1 MRLPS
6 DSAAPLLLDDSEL
19 VERVAQR
26 DQAAF
31 ETLMRRH
38 NSRLFRVARA
48 ILRDDVE
55 AEDAMQDAYLD
66 AYRHISDFR
75 GGAQLVTWLTRIV
88 INHALMRLRRRRRDQ
103 SVVLFGRHRT
113 TEPGVESGQME
124 ADVADEESQS
134 PSGVLLRE
142 ETRRLLERRIDDL
155 PVAFRMVFVMRD
167 VEDTGGA
174 PVRLPP
180 PPDDEGDAARPVTE
194 Q

>member
-103 SVVLFGRHRT
+103 SIVLFGRHRT

-124 ADVADEESQS
+124 ADVADERASRRQESCSGKRLAACSSDASTIS
-134 PSGVLLRE
+134 PSRFAWSSSCATSKAPGELPYVCLLHPTMKATLR
-142 ETRRLLERRIDDL
+142 
-155 PVAFRMVFVMRD
+155 V
-167 VEDTGGA
+167 
-174 PVRLPP
+174 
-180 PPDDEGDAARPVTE
+180 

>member
-103 SVVLFGRHRT
+103 SVVLLTIRLGDSVVWLNKDPFPHTATSRTFDSKAIAAEGSWRHT
-113 TEPGVESGQME
+113 PKAPGELPYVC
-124 ADVADEESQS
+124 
-134 PSGVLLRE
+134 LLYPTMKATLR
-142 ETRRLLERRIDDL
+142 
-155 PVAFRMVFVMRD
+155 V
-167 VEDTGGA
+167 
-174 PVRLPP
+174 
-180 PPDDEGDAARPVTE
+180 